1 MQIFGIKFLKIIQR
15 PMAYYQR
22 QGYYSFYRGIKERKI
37 LGMCKICNFFIRGPQ
52 RAMLEWGEQRP
63 WSPADLIGVP
73 RELRSN
79 GERRSDG
86 ALYFGM
92 LKSFSEVRDDEGY
105 RLCDSS
111 AECEQALLS
120 LKKRNKI
127 ERCSLLPLRQKG
139 YLRRKWMT

>member
-1 MQIFGIKFLKIIQR
+1 MEPPKISDFWGEVTGAPR
-15 PMAYYQR
+15 DA
-22 QGYYSFYRGIKERKI
+22 S
-37 LGMCKICNFFIRGPQ
+37 
-52 RAMLEWGEQRP
+52 LEWGEQRP
-63 WSPADLIGVP
+63 WSPADLIGAP

-92 LKSFSEVRDDEGY
+92 PKSFSEVRDDEGY

-120 LKKRNKI
+120 LIKNVIK
-127 ERCSLLPLRQKG
+127 
-139 YLRRKWMT
+139 

>member
-1 MQIFGIKFLKIIQR
+1 
-15 PMAYYQR
+15 MAYYQR
-22 QGYYSFYRGIKERKI
+22 QGLLLVYRGIKVRRI

-92 LKSFSEVRDDEGY
+92 PKSFSEVRDDEGY

-120 LKKRNKI
+120 LKK
-127 ERCSLLPLRQKG
+127 S
-139 YLRRKWMT
+139 